1 MSNELSFVSALQ
13 AILYLIGDDEQLF
26 SAFKDN
32 CKHEVEKIS
41 GHLAIDISEQHLRLL
56 PSMLWSLMCLDLLND
71 QQHDLI
77 HKSLSL
83 IGNQMLESNHISF
96 PGAVLLNQVINH
108 LELQSLESG
117 NNSLTEILTPD
128 QKDHIQQLSF
138 RYEQLELK
146 ENSQFTKKMFGVD
159 VSNEVVR
166 ALKSKAY
173 TSSQNDVDFQIER
186 YNPQF
191 NGYHLLANTST
202 SSQS

>member
-1 MSNELSFVSALQ
+1 
-13 AILYLIGDDEQLF
+13 
-26 SAFKDN
+26 
-32 CKHEVEKIS
+32 
-41 GHLAIDISEQHLRLL
+41 
-56 PSMLWSLMCLDLLND
+56 
-71 QQHDLI
+71 
-77 HKSLSL
+77 
-83 IGNQMLESNHISF
+83 MLESNHISF